1 MANQV
6 SHFAIHADDLDRA
19 RKFYGG
25 VFGWSFRGLDA
36 MGVPLSDFCQIVP
49 DASRNPALHIG
60 AIQSRKFNV
69 APRPVIGYECS
80 FTVEDVDAV
89 ARAVEANGGKIVM
102 KKAAI
107 PGVGWIVKFLDTE
120 GNLACAV
127 QSDAAAR

>member
-1 MANQV
+1 MANQL

-19 RKFYGG
+19 RKFHGS
-25 VFGWSFRGLDA
+25 VFGWTFQGFGGGPMA
-36 MGVPLSDFCQIVP
+36 DFCQIK
-49 DASRNPALHIG
+49 DASGKLLAPLG
-60 AIQSRKFNV
+60 AMQSRKFNP
-69 APRPVIGYECS
+69 APQPVSGFECS
-80 FTVEDVDAV
+80 IAVDDVDAI

-127 QSDAAAR
+127 QYDASAK